1 MHTISIDTLLDAVP
15 IAIFVFGAGGAIWY
29 GVWSVR
35 WQYRTADARLQQWAE
50 QAHYQVL
57 DKERANPYGTGP
69 MSGRGGSNKQ
79 VMYRV
84 TVRDA
89 DGREKRGL
97 VKVGSKWVGVHSHDL
112 VVEWDEDP
120 GL

>member
-1 MHTISIDTLLDAVP
+1 MMVIVLVVFIFGGLILLE
-15 IAIFVFGAGGAIWY
+15 
-29 GVWSVR
+29 VWIVR
-35 WQYRTADARLQQWAE
+35 WQYRTAEARLQQWAE
-50 QAHYQVL
+50 QSRYQVL
-57 DKERANPYGTGP
+57 SKEPANPYGTGP

-97 VKVGSKWVGVHSHDL
+97 VKVGSKWEGVQSHDL
-112 VVEWDEDP
+112 VVQWDDDP
-120 GL
+120 GP